1 MIRTITIYILIIS
14 ALVARSQ
21 VTGVNAR
28 ADSCLPPANLTGTVD
43 LDDVTLNW
51 NSPSDPGRDQWDVQF
66 EFPLA
71 FNNGE
76 AGAETDGSYFYTSMW
91 NDSVFHKYSLDGTYE
106 GEIIIEN
113 VFGIRD
119 LAYVESEGMM
129 YGSNATDVL
138 YRMDFE
144 NQILRGTIP
153 VPGPVRAV
161 AYNPDEDVF
170 YANNWS
176 SEIMVFDRQSG
187 ALVSSFPVGAYG
199 SFYGF
204 AYDSWSSGGPYLWGF
219 SQDGSGDELVQIK
232 LPEGTETG
240 FTLDVSSLLSVSGS
254 IAGGLFTQPGMI
266 PGTITLGGVIQNEVF
281 FGLELTELAP
291 NFFLEG
297 YNVFRDGLKV
307 NNAVIQ
313 DTSFTDPDLQPG
325 NYQYAVT
332 ALYVDS
338 LGAELCESAPAGPI
352 DLEVIAAL
360 VLGGNAFAGSK
371 KIDVGM
377 AYGYRMQGNS
387 LVDEYSTV
395 FDTLGYYFFY
405 PLGSF
410 RYYVKA
416 VPSTGSAY
424 YDDYVPTYYGNSIH
438 WENAS
443 LIHLQ
448 QNMYNADISLVP
460 FVSNPPGNGSISG
473 RISAGQDTGRSGSM
487 TGIPVLLLNNAGE
500 CIGLDY
506 TDNGG
511 QFHFSGLALGTYRI
525 LGEIVGKSMSPLVYT
540 LTSGEPDLQGIQ
552 LIVTEHQIVLGVD
565 EVLPSWIEMISEVYP
580 NPFSSQAYIDLYVL
594 ENSQVVLKISDL
606 TGKKLGWEKVEL
618 RPGKNSIILSAKNLK
633 AGIYFLSIET
643 GDVVV
648 SRKFVVL

>member
-1 MIRTITIYILIIS
+1 MFRTITIYILILS
-14 ALVARSQ
+14 ALVTRSQ

-28 ADSCLPPANLTGTVD
+28 ADSCLPPANLTGSVD
-43 LDDVTLNW
+43 LYDVTLNW
-51 NSPSDPGRDQWDVQF
+51 NSPSVPGRDKWDVQF
-66 EFPLA
+66 LFPLA

-91 NDSVFHKYSLDGTYE
+91 NGDAFYKYSLDGTYE
-106 GEIIIEN
+106 EEIVIDG
-113 VFGIRD
+113 VYGIRD
-119 LAYVESEGMM
+119 MAWVESEGMF

-138 YRMDFE
+138 YRLDFQ
-144 NQILRGTIP
+144 NQIPAGMIP
-153 VPGPVRAV
+153 VPGEVRAI

-176 SEIMVFDRQSG
+176 TDIMVFDRQSG
-187 ALVSSFPVGAYG
+187 ALVNSFPVGAYG

-204 AYDSWSSGGPYLWGF
+204 AYDSWSSGGPFLWGF
-219 SQDGSGDELVQIK
+219 SQDGSGNELVQIK

-240 FTLDVSSLLSVSGS
+240 FTMDLSFLANDTAS
-254 IAGGLFTQPGMI
+254 IAGGLFTHEGLI
-266 PGTITLGGVIQNEVF
+266 PGTVTIGGVIQNDVF
-281 FGLELTELAP
+281 FGLELATISP
-291 NFFLEG
+291 NFFLGG
-297 YNVFRDGLKV
+297 YNVYRDGLKL
-307 NNAVIQ
+307 NDTAIQ
-313 DTSFTDPDLQPG
+313 DTSFTDTGLPQG
-325 NYQYAVT
+325 IYQYGVT
-332 ALYVDS
+332 AVYVDS

-352 DLEVIAAL
+352 DMEVLAAL

-438 WENAS
+438 WEDAS

-448 QNMYNADISLVP
+448 QNMFNADISLIP
-460 FVSNPPGNGSISG
+460 LVSNPSGNGSISG
-473 RISAGQDTGRSGSM
+473 SISAGQDAGRSGPM

-511 QFHFSGLALGTYRI
+511 QFHFPGLALGTYRI

-552 LIVTEHQIVLGVD
+552 LIVTENQIVLGVD

-580 NPFSSQAYIDLYVL
+580 NPSSASAYIEVHALRG
-594 ENSQVVLKISDL
+594 SQVILTILDL
-606 TGKKLGWEKVEL
+606 AGKQVINEKTAL
-618 RPGKNSIILSAKNLK
+618 RPGMNRIVIPAANLK
-633 AGIYFLSIET
+633 EGIYFLRMVL